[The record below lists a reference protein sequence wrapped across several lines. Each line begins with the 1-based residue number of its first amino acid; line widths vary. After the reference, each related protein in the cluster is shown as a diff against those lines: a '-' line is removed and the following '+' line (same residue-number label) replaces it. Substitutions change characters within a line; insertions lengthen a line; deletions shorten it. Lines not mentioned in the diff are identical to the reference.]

1 MNKKFDLW
9 QKFTHFYNRS
19 FQTFVLKQR
28 IFMSLY
34 KNNINYFFIRKEDV
48 TSKQKKQPSQVNSDY
63 EEEGIY
69 IHIINSIYNLD
80 KNC

>member
-1 MNKKFDLW
+1 
-9 QKFTHFYNRS
+9 
-19 FQTFVLKQR
+19 
-28 IFMSLY
+28 MSLY

-69 IHIINSIYNLD
+69 VYMFKIIFNDITIYS
-80 KNC
+80 

>member
-1 MNKKFDLW
+1 
-9 QKFTHFYNRS
+9 
-19 FQTFVLKQR
+19 
-28 IFMSLY
+28 MSLY

-69 IHIINSIYNLD
+69 IHILINSIYNLD